1 MSIKTKLLSIV
12 LFVIVSL
19 ITIITTIS
27 ITKSSNALETSEF
40 NKLSSVEVSKH
51 GEIKSY
57 FNYLGGLL
65 SALSEQEGT
74 KEAFSAYN
82 KSFYKLAQEVPLNIQ
97 KIKQQLIANFETNYL
112 AHVNYNVPN
121 SQQKKPIED
130 YLPTDKNALIAQYI
144 FIVDNPS
151 KLGEKNKFSYN
162 PKYDSSYMQAHKKY
176 HSSFDAFLNAYNLYD
191 IFMIN
196 LKGDIIYSDFKE
208 KDFATNLK
216 RGVYSNSG
224 LAKAYKKALQGSEG
238 YIAFEDFK
246 PYEPSYNAPASF
258 IATPIFIDGVK
269 QGVLVFQMPVD
280 TINSIMRFNDQFK
293 KAGLGESGECYL
305 VGSDYYMRSNSRF
318 QKEIDDKVVQE
329 LGSTIGVWKVKTAST
344 EAVFQD
350 GKKEG
355 KWIINDYRGVPVL
368 SVFEELDIFNGQ
380 AKWVV
385 VAEIDQ
391 EEAFLPAHALRNTLL
406 IISFITLVLAVII
419 LLFMIYKVILKP
431 LREITHFIE
440 RINNSTSNEINLKEN
455 LHMSGN
461 DEIASIAQNLS
472 SLITYIRN
480 FISETKATSNE
491 NASISQA
498 LSTTAL
504 SVGKNVEDSVSIVE
518 NATSQAKEVQ
528 DELSVSISK
537 AQTSKDEIIQANEN
551 LENAKE
557 DIISLTSK
565 VQETAQTEI
574 ELSQNM
580 QELSKDASEVKTIL
594 VVIADIADQTNL
606 LALNAAIEAAR
617 AGEHGR
623 GFAVVADEV
632 RKLAERTQKSLAEIN
647 ATINVVVQSI
657 IDASARMSDNSMEI
671 QELSDIAQG
680 VETKINTTV
689 EIVNKA
695 VQTSEVTVKD
705 FQNTGENIRVI
716 VNKVEQI
723 NTISSTNAKSVEEIA
738 SAAEH
743 LNNMTENLNKK
754 LETFRT

>member
-12 LFVIVSL
+12 LVVIISMIAL
-19 ITIITTIS
+19 TTVIS
-27 ITKSSNALETSEF
+27 ISKSSDALEKSEF

-51 GEIKSY
+51 GELKSY

-65 SALSEQEGT
+65 TALSAQEGT
-74 KEAFSAYN
+74 QEAFNAYN
-82 KSFYKLAQEVPLNIQ
+82 QSFYTLANEIPLNIQ
-97 KIKQQLIANFETNYL
+97 KVKQSLISNFETNYL
-112 AHVNYNVPN
+112 PKVNYNVPN
-121 SQQKKPIED
+121 AEQKKPVES
-130 YLPTDKNALIAQYI
+130 YLPTDNNALIAQYI
-144 FIVDNPS
+144 FIVDNPA
-151 KLGEKNKFSYN
+151 KLGEKNNLTYTE
-162 PKYDSSYMQAHKKY
+162 KYDSSYMQAHKKY
-176 HSSFDAFLNAYNLYD
+176 HSSFDAFLNAYALYD
-191 IFMIN
+191 IFMVN
-196 LKGDIIYSDFKE
+196 LKGDVIYSDFKE

-216 RGVYSNSG
+216 HGVYANTG
-224 LAKAYKKALQGSEG
+224 LAKAYKKALQGNKG

-258 IATPIFIDGVK
+258 IATPIFVNGIK
-269 QGVLVFQMPVD
+269 QGVLIFQMPVD

-318 QKEIDDKVVQE
+318 QKDIDNKVVQE
-329 LGSTIGVWKVKTAST
+329 LGSTIGVWPVKTAST
-344 EAVFQD
+344 KAVFQE

-355 KWIINDYRGVPVL
+355 KWIIDDYRGVPVL
-368 SVFEELDIFNGQ
+368 SVYEELDIFNGQ
-380 AKWVV
+380 GKWVV
-385 VAEIDQ
+385 IAEIDQ
-391 EEAFLPAHALRNTLL
+391 EEAFLPAYNLRNILI
-406 IISFITLVLAVII
+406 IISFITLVIAVLI
-419 LLFMIYKVILKP
+419 LLVMIYKIILKP
-431 LREITHFIE
+431 LKKITLFIE
-440 RINNSTSNEINLKEN
+440 HINNKRSNEINLTERLDMN
-455 LHMSGN
+455 GD
-461 DEIASIAQNLS
+461 DEIASIAKNLS
-472 SLITYIRN
+472 SLIAYLRE
-480 FISETKATSNE
+480 FILETKSTSNE
-491 NASISQA
+491 NASISHE

-504 SVGKNVEDSVSIVE
+504 HVGKNVEESVHIVE

-528 DELSVSISK
+528 NAIDISISK
-537 AQTSKDEIIQANEN
+537 AQTSKDEIIQANQN
-551 LENAKE
+551 LENAKD

-657 IDASARMSDNSMEI
+657 IDASARMSDNSIEI

-689 EIVNKA
+689 EIVNNA
-695 VQTSEVTVKD
+695 VHTSELTVQD
-705 FQNTGENIRVI
+705 FQNTGNNIKVI

-723 NTISSTNAKSVEEIA
+723 NSISSTNARSVEEIA
-738 SAAEH
+738 AAAEH
-743 LNNMTENLNKK
+743 LNNMTESLTQK